1 MITEQTS
8 FLLAATLVVASS
20 FINHL
25 NNRTMEN
32 TKSKGTILLI
42 ASSSNT
48 LQLKEGKSVPTGY
61 FLDELAV
68 PAQAFVAEGYDI
80 VVATPE
86 GNVPAMDAH
95 SNHPALFQNDE
106 AKLKK
111 ALDFVHTYPAM
122 LHPVSLADVVKGGL
136 DKYVA
141 LYVPGGH
148 APMVDLMQD
157 KNLGIIL
164 NYFHE
169 KSKPTAFL
177 CHGPIAALSALP
189 DAPAYNQALI
199 NNDTKAVQDLGK
211 NWIYSG
217 YRMTIYSN
225 EEEYGIEKDI
235 LKGHLQFY
243 VADALKSAGGKVER
257 SGEND
262 KPLVVHD
269 RELIT
274 GQNPASDHW
283 IAEELLKTLKENK
296 SHH

>member
-1 MITEQTS
+1 MRTKPVS
-8 FLLAATLVVASS
+8 FFLLAATLIVASS
-20 FINHL
+20 FTNHL

-32 TKSKGTILLI
+32 TTKSKGTILLI
-42 ASSSNT
+42 ASSANT

-68 PAQAFVAEGYDI
+68 PAQAFVAEGYAI

-95 SNHPALFQNDE
+95 SNHLALFQNDE

-111 ALDFVHTYPAM
+111 ALDFVHTYPA
-122 LHPVSLADVVKGGL
+122 LQHPITLADAVKGGL
-136 DKYVA
+136 DKYAA

-148 APMVDLMQD
+148 APMVDLLKD
-157 KNLGIIL
+157 KSLGIIL

-177 CHGPIAALSALP
+177 CHGPIAALAALP

-199 NNDTKAVQDLGK
+199 NGDTKAIQDLGK

-235 LKGHLQFY
+235 LKGYLQFY

-262 KPLVVHD
+262 KPLVIRD

-283 IAEELLKTLKENK
+283 IAEELIKALKEK
-296 SHH
+296 K